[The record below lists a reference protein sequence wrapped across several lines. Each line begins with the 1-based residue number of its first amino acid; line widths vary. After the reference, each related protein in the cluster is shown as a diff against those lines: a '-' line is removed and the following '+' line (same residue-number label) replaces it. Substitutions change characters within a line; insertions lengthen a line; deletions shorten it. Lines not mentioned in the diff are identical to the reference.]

1 MTTQVNDSSPVL
13 QTARLKLEMPPP
25 SAASSV
31 VAYLKRNK
39 ARFAGAS
46 PSVKG
51 TETEPT
57 VEEIARALEM
67 AVTEHKQGSSMR
79 LYMFARFGD
88 PQAPIGDISLSQIMR
103 GPFQA
108 CFLGYR
114 IDALYEGHGYVSEA
128 LGAVV
133 KYAFEILNLHR
144 IMANYAPT
152 NVRSGRLL
160 RRAGFVVEGYAR
172 DYLHLNGNWQDHI
185 LTSIT
190 NPRWTE

>member
-1 MTTQVNDSSPVL
+1 
-13 QTARLKLEMPPP
+13 MPPP

-39 ARFAGAS
+39 ARFADAS
-46 PSVKG
+46 PSAKG
-51 TETEPT
+51 IEAT
-57 VEEIARALEM
+57 VEDIALALEM
-67 AVTEHKQGSSMR
+67 AVTEHKQGSGMR

-114 IDALYEGHGYVSEA
+114 IDASYEGHGYVSEA

-133 KYAFEILNLHR
+133 KYAFEVLNLHR

-172 DYLHLNGNWQDHI
+172 DYLYLNGSWQDHI
-185 LTSIT
+185 LTSML